1 MKRNHI
7 VVAGALL
14 LLAAAGC
21 SSRQGDGR
29 SVTAL
34 QRLTVDP
41 KVGQFLI
48 EAQRAYERG
57 AYEMALAFSDSAEQY
72 APNLADIH
80 FLRGV
85 VYTQLNQ
92 LPIAQAAY
100 EVVLELDPVY
110 PGARYN
116 MGLNAFRRGKLRDAI
131 TYYQA
136 EREIEASSN
145 LMLELGRA
153 YAKLGEPD
161 SARIAYE
168 EALVLDSTNATIYM
182 WLGQLYEELGDFEQA
197 LTYSRKGLRLRPDD
211 LDYKYIIG
219 SLLYRSGEV
228 DEAVGYLEPVA
239 AARPWHHGA
248 QFNLGQVLMRLGRE
262 DDAQPYFARAD
273 SAQQMQQKINEAQE
287 TINRDPQ
294 LLDNWIELGTLLR
307 QSGQLD
313 LAVEAFKV
321 ATSLQPRNLFLQS
334 NLALLMMESGD
345 TEAAIRRYRAILGL
359 DSTLADVWLNLGVA
373 YANSDRKDEARAAW
387 QQTLKYKPGHAAARA
402 YLAQLDNL
410 SSTR

>member
-1 MKRNHI
+1 MKGT
-7 VVAGALL
+7 VAALTVLL
-14 LLAAAGC
+14 LTAAGC
-21 SSRQGDGR
+21 SSRSEQETL
-29 SVTAL
+29 SATE
-34 QRLTVDP
+34 QRRLLVAP
-41 KVGQFLI
+41 KVGRFLVD
-48 EAQRAYERG
+48 AQRAYERG
-57 AYEMALAFSDSAEQY
+57 TYEMALALSDSAERY
-72 APNLADIH
+72 APDLADIH

-92 LPIAQAAY
+92 LHIARAAY
-100 EVVLELDPVY
+100 DVVLELDPVY

-136 EREIEASSN
+136 EREIAESSN

-161 SARIAYE
+161 SARVAYE
-168 EALVLDSTNATIYM
+168 QALVLDSTNTTAYM
-182 WLGQLYEELGDFEQA
+182 WLGQLHEELGEFEQA
-197 LTYSRKGLRLRPDD
+197 LTYSREGLRLRPDD

-219 SLLYRSGEV
+219 SLLYRSGQI

-239 AARPWHHGA
+239 DARPWHHGA
-248 QFNLGQVLMRLGRE
+248 QFNLGQVLMRLDRE
-262 DDAQPYFARAD
+262 DDAQRYFVQAD
-273 SAQQMQQKINEAQE
+273 SAQQMQQKINEAQQ

-294 LLDNWIELGTLLR
+294 LLDNWVALGTLLR

-334 NLALLMMESGD
+334 NLALVMMESGD

-359 DSTLADVWLNLGVA
+359 DSTLVEVWLNLGAA
-373 YANSDRKDEARAAW
+373 YANADRADEARAAW
-387 QQTLKYKPGHAAARA
+387 RQTLKYKPGHATARA

-410 SSTR
+410 SGTR